1 MQEVL
6 PHPPYS
12 SDLTPTYSHF
22 FKHINNFLQGKH
34 FHNLQDAE
42 NAFQEFIESWSIYT
56 TGSNKLFLVG
66 NNVLIVMVPFWLI
79 KMLLEPS
86 YNNTHTKFMV
96 WNRNYI
102 CTSLIIGLAKES
114 VPTPESVPLAKEC
127 CILFGQARFICPFL
141 ELVGEVIPSE
151 HMDWEQSRSPM
162 ENWGCHVEKR
172 NWYIGNRKIKISVSK
187 YLETDYTFC
196 ILLGASG

>member
-1 MQEVL
+1 MC
-6 PHPPYS
+6 S
-12 SDLTPTYSHF
+12 SAITSEIQLLSEKNKVNRVYSHF
-22 FKHINNFLQGKH
+22 LKWL
-34 FHNLQDAE
+34 
-42 NAFQEFIESWSIYT
+42 T
-56 TGSNKLFLVG
+56 
-66 NNVLIVMVPFWLI
+66 MV
-79 KMLLEPS
+79 
-86 YNNTHTKFMV
+86 NTHTKFMV

-151 HMDWEQSRSPM
+151 HMDWEQSRSPK

-172 NWYIGNRKIKISVSK
+172 NWYFGNRKIKISVSK